1 MHKVVLLTA
10 VIAAFVSARPTD
22 GTCRNDL
29 QLKANFDTSKFAGTW
44 FQLFRDQQT
53 NTMNENGNCAQTSYA
68 PNPDGTL

>member
-44 FQLFRDQQT
+44 F
-53 NTMNENGNCAQTSYA
+53 
-68 PNPDGTL
+68 